1 MIIIVNSKVTYTS
14 IQTSLGKSEY
24 SYYFLFKQFMPAL
37 EQIARVIPVASPDE
51 VDPLFHQLSGSGEP
65 VIFLSISPPQQTPLR
80 LRCPTICLFAWE
92 FHDAPDRVWENDARH
107 DWRYVLTRIAGAIA
121 CSRESA
127 QSIRNLMG
135 QDYPVVA
142 IPAPVWAHFG
152 DLLPAGGWQPH
163 SGSRSFE
170 FSGNIIDSSVLGLSA
185 DGLVQHLTRPP
196 RRSVTCPVTDQP
208 GPWRLS
214 RNLFRSWIAALRHDR
229 RPRVA
234 AGASGEQPPPSQ
246 AGLQPQENCRFELSG
261 VVFCSILNPMD
272 GRKNWIDIITA
283 FCWAFR
289 DTPDATL
296 ILKMTHHDLESY
308 RIILLTLLS
317 RLAPFQCRVVAL
329 HGFLDDDKY
338 RELITL
344 TDFYINASN
353 AEGLCLPLMEFL
365 SAGKPALAPRH
376 TAMLDY
382 LDEDI
387 ARLVETSEELAS
399 WSHDPVGILGSR
411 RHRLNWESLMQG
423 YRDCHALARTDPEAY
438 QRMSV
443 SGWQRMRQLSETSV
457 AAAQLQAFLTPF
469 VTAEQVETEA

>member
-1 MIIIVNSKVTYTS
+1 M
-14 IQTSLGKSEY
+14 
-24 SYYFLFKQFMPAL
+24 
-37 EQIARVIPVASPDE
+37 
-51 VDPLFHQLSGSGEP
+51 
-65 VIFLSISPPQQTPLR
+65 
-80 LRCPTICLFAWE
+80 
-92 FHDAPDRVWENDARH
+92 
-107 DWRYVLTRIAGAIA
+107 LTRITGAIA
-121 CSRESA
+121 CSHESA

-135 QDYPVVA
+135 PDYPVVA

-163 SGSRSFE
+163 SGPRSFE

-185 DGLVQHLTRPP
+185 DGLVQHLPRPP
-196 RRSVTCPVTDQP
+196 RHSVTCPVTAQP
-208 GPWRLS
+208 GPWWLS
-214 RNLFRSWIAALRHDR
+214 WNLFRSWIAALRRDR
-229 RPRVA
+229 HPRVA
-234 AGASGEQPPPSQ
+234 PKPSGEQPPPSQ
-246 AGLQPQENCRFELSG
+246 AGLQPQEKSRPELSG

-382 LDEDI
+382 LDEDV

-399 WSHDPVGILGSR
+399 WSHDPVRPERSR
-411 RHRLNWESLMQG
+411 
-423 YRDCHALARTDPEAY
+423 
-438 QRMSV
+438 
-443 SGWQRMRQLSETSV
+443 LSRPACYPV
-457 AAAQLQAFLTPF
+457 
-469 VTAEQVETEA
+469 

>member
-1 MIIIVNSKVTYTS
+1 MIIIVNSKVTDAS

-24 SYYFLFKQFMPAL
+24 SYYFLLKQFMPAL
-37 EQIARVIPVASPDE
+37 ERMARVIPVASPGE

-65 VIFLSISPPQQTPLR
+65 VLFLSISPPQQTPLH
-80 LRCPTICLFAWE
+80 LLCPTICLFAWE
-92 FHDAPDRVWENDARH
+92 FHDAPDRVWEDDARH
-107 DWRYVLTRIAGAIA
+107 DWRYVLNRIAGAIA
-121 CSRESA
+121 CSQESA
-127 QSIRNLMG
+127 QSIRKLMG
-135 QDYPVVA
+135 PDYPVAA

-152 DLLPAGGWQPH
+152 NLLPSGGWRPH
-163 SGSRSFE
+163 DGSRSFE
-170 FSGNIIDSSVLGLSA
+170 FSGNTIDSSALGLSA
-185 DGLVQHLTRPP
+185 DGLVQHLPRPP
-196 RRSVTCPVTDQP
+196 RHSVACPATEQP
-208 GPWRLS
+208 GALKLS
-214 RNLFRSWIAALRHDR
+214 LDLFRSWLSALRHDR
-229 RPRVA
+229 LPRTA
-234 AGASGEQPPPSQ
+234 PEAGGDQPPPSQ
-246 AGLQPQENCRFELSG
+246 AGLQVQENCRFEISG

-289 DTPDATL
+289 DTPAATL
-296 ILKMTHHDLESY
+296 ILKMPHHDLESY

-317 RLAPFQCRVVAL
+317 KLAPFQCRVVAL

-382 LDEDI
+382 LDEEV
-387 ARLVETSEELAS
+387 ACLVQSSEELAS

-423 YRDCHALARTDPEAY
+423 YRTCHVLARTDPDAY

-443 SGWQRMRQLSETSV
+443 NGSQRMRQISETAV
-457 AAAQLQAFLTPF
+457 VAAQLQAFLADFGSVEPE
-469 VTAEQVETEA
+469 TAEA